1 MAPVSPPVYLQMAA
15 LPASTD
21 RLVLA
26 ALVRGNA
33 AAPAAGILPYGS
45 DGGTSL
51 TVSVSAPADN
61 KVTVPAAVYVI
72 PDGLGGVYL
81 GVNNAP
87 YQLTI
92 PPAHA
97 TLGRKDIIVARVYDS
112 ENGGGSD
119 EFTLEVVTGTAAVS
133 PTAPAV
139 PSRAY
144 ALAEVFVNNGGST
157 VISAGNVTL
166 RLVPTG
172 LRGSVVASPAARRPA
187 SPTYPELWIDTTTDQ
202 VMYGNPGVG
211 WQPISHPAITV
222 GSDGSITT
230 PQHTWSILVGKP
242 LVVTGAIDY
251 RVLDDYIDLRGTLK
265 RVSFP
270 SGSDLDFTDGQFTVV
285 ATLPSG
291 ARPTELRHLT
301 CRMVSASYG
310 GGMLE
315 VGTNGDLAVRP
326 ANGSPS
332 NTVSFDGIRIP
343 I

>member
-26 ALVRGNA
+26 AMMRGNA
-33 AAPAAGILPYGS
+33 GSPVAGILPYGS

-51 TVSVSAPADN
+51 TVTATSPADN

-72 PDGLGGVYL
+72 PDALGGVYL

-87 YQLTI
+87 FQLTV

-97 TLGRKDIIVARVYDS
+97 TLDRKDVVVARVYDS

-119 EFTLEVVTGTAAVS
+119 EFTIEMVTGTPGVS

-144 ALAEVFVNNGGST
+144 ALAELFVNNGGST
-157 VISAGNVTL
+157 VITASNITL
-166 RLVPTG
+166 RLAPTA
-172 LRGSVVASPAARRPA
+172 LRGSVVAAPAARRPA
-187 SPTYPELWIDTTTDQ
+187 SPTFPEMWIDTTTHQ
-202 VMYGNPGVG
+202 AVLGTPGTG
-211 WQPISHPAITV
+211 WQPISHPGITI

-230 PQHTWSILVGKP
+230 PQHTWNILTGKP
-242 LVVTGAIDY
+242 TVVSGSIEY
-251 RVLDDYIDLRGTLK
+251 RVLDDYVDLRGTFT
-265 RVSFP
+265 RISYP
-270 SGSDLDFTDGQFTVV
+270 SMADLDFADGQFTVV
-285 ATLPSG
+285 ATLPTI
-291 ARPTELRHLT
+291 ARPTVLRHLT
-301 CRMVSASYG
+301 CRMLSASYG

-326 ANGSPS
+326 ANSSPS